1 MTVLLMRLCEQV
13 SGEFAMIHA
22 GAQAGVFD
30 LKEMLFETHQSIL
43 RAGATVSSVQQAFV
57 RQEISSNTFPCRL
70 LYRTLHQSSW
80 IG

>member
-1 MTVLLMRLCEQV
+1 MSRGTGVVGYARLTVVVQV

-43 RAGATVSSVQQAFV
+43 RAGATVS
-57 RQEISSNTFPCRL
+57 P
-70 LYRTLHQSSW
+70 
-80 IG
+80 